1 MKFSEKDMEDR
12 IWDNPS
18 NLIGEEG
25 LVSMERQVH
34 LDGYRADLLLED
46 SNGDHLL
53 IEIQKGGLDRT
64 HIWKILDYGFR
75 LKKINGNKKLRLMVV
90 ANRISK
96 KQIETLNH
104 LQVEYKEI
112 PAPIFSGRNDEDSS
126 PLEIEKEEIQ
136 FNVKE
141 FQASVFDRDIDGRY
155 FGFSGN
161 RAMAASLY
169 ARNEGASQE
178 EVNVFMSE
186 LTNQKGFYNM
196 LDQAN
201 NWGHEV
207 AFWEDP
213 SRGKV
218 FKLIYNP
225 NHNARTS
232 LIPPKNWEDLNQCAV
247 PKGVK
252 IGKYI
257 RNSR

>member
-1 MKFSEKDMEDR
+1 MKFSEKEMEDC

-18 NLIGEEG
+18 DLIGEEG
-25 LVSMERQVH
+25 LVSIERQVN
-34 LDGYRADLLLED
+34 LDGYRADLMLRD
-46 SNGDHLL
+46 SNGDYLL
-53 IEIQKGGLDRT
+53 VEIQKGGLDRT

-75 LKKINGNKKLRLMVV
+75 LKKINGHKNIRLMVI
-90 ANRISK
+90 ANVIRK

-104 LQVEYKEI
+104 LRVEYREI
-112 PAPIFSGRNDEDSS
+112 SKSKLSMNSSEVSKTLDIERDETS
-126 PLEIEKEEIQ
+126 

-141 FQASVFDRDIDGRY
+141 FQASVFDRGIDGRY

-207 AFWEDP
+207 AFWDDT

-218 FKLIYNP
+218 FKLIYNLS
-225 NHNARTS
+225 HSARTT
-232 LIPPKNWEDLNQCAV
+232 IDPPKNWVELNKCV
-247 PKGVK
+247 TPEGMKVGRYV
-252 IGKYI
+252 